1 MSPTETRYEHIVL
14 NEKNVPIIGRANF
27 KVIQLVES
35 YLANSWSAEE
45 LHDQFPV
52 LTMGQIHSALAYYW
66 DNKEE
71 IDRQIERELQFVE
84 QMRQAQGPSPFKL
97 AARRSGAR
105 LVALLETKPLDDVDR
120 KDLDIMEQSI
130 EEGCERIDPSEW

>member
-1 MSPTETRYEHIVL
+1 MAPTETRYEHIVVS
-14 NEKNVPIIGRANF
+14 EQNVPIIGEANF

-35 YLANSWSAEE
+35 YLAHRWSAEE
-45 LHDQFPV
+45 LHEQFPT

-71 IDRQIERELQFVE
+71 IDRQIEQELQPVE
-84 QMRQAQGPSPFKL
+84 QRRQAQGPSPFNR
-97 AARRSGAR
+97 AAKRSGAR